1 LPSRALEEAE
11 ASAGPLAGVVEQ
23 ALARRQAVELAQ
35 EPVSLEAAEWA
46 GPPVVPEFALVAV
59 AQEEWRDRVWP
70 REARWESGSVPGG
83 LLLAEPSREPV
94 SPVVVE
100 WAEPLVVEEPAP
112 VVAEFVP
119 VALAQEERRDRV
131 SLLEARREP
140 RSAPGGLLLAEP
152 SREPPVSPGAPGR
165 GSMDPQAS

>member
-46 GPPVVPEFALVAV
+46 GPSVAEPELGAPESAPGGLLTAERAWEPVSLVVAEWAGPPVAEPEPAEAESVPVSLVPE
-59 AQEEWRDRVWP
+59 ERRDTVWP

-83 LLLAEPSREPV
+83 LRS
-94 SPVVVE
+94 
-100 WAEPLVVEEPAP
+100 AEPLW
-112 VVAEFVP
+112 
-119 VALAQEERRDRV
+119 
-131 SLLEARREP
+131 
-140 RSAPGGLLLAEP
+140 APGGSLLAEP